1 MRFRARNCIAPPSVG
16 GLDGMSNPV
25 IGVSRLLPGFRDG
38 RSCAPIRSL
47 SPHQPGAQRA
57 EAQHSRH
64 NPNEMKV
71 SVSELIVRYMERL
84 GIECIFGM
92 PGAHVLPIYDQL
104 HGSRVRSVLVKHEQG
119 AAFMAGGY
127 ARVSHQVAACIATAG
142 PGATN
147 LVTGIA
153 NAYAERLP
161 VLVIT
166 GETSTYIFGKGGLQ
180 ESSGEGGAIDQG
192 SLFSG
197 ITRYHKLIERT
208 DYLGQVLNQ
217 ATRALFSRDPGP
229 VLLSIPY
236 NVQKELVDAQVL
248 DQVHIPHP
256 GEHRYVAGPVESL
269 AELIQA
275 AHTPVIVAGYG
286 AIKAGARSVVA
297 RLAETLGIPVA
308 SSLKAKGVVS
318 EGSRLALGCLGVT
331 SNGDAYRY
339 IVDHADLVIFLG
351 AGFNE
356 RTSYLWD
363 SRLLAGKK
371 VAQVDRDAAQLNKV
385 FKADLAI
392 HGDIR
397 EVLTELL
404 ALQDTD
410 AASRSPAEAR
420 LAQLASHRLATSPS
434 PDAEEQAQRARFH
447 LMQAFFAA
455 LAAGFPQDA
464 MIFDDNIVFA
474 QSYFDVSHANHYFP
488 NSGIS
493 SLGHAIPA
501 AIGAQFFARAR
512 GTVSPTF
519 AILGDGGFQMCCMEL
534 MTAVN
539 YAVPLNVVVIN
550 NASMGL
556 IRKNQFQLYGERY
569 IDCDFVNPDF
579 RLLAQSF
586 GIRHYRIA
594 EEADLD
600 TLFAEADL
608 VGAINLIE
616 ILLDKNAFPTY
627 LSAR

>member
-1 MRFRARNCIAPPSVG
+1 
-16 GLDGMSNPV
+16 
-25 IGVSRLLPGFRDG
+25 
-38 RSCAPIRSL
+38 
-47 SPHQPGAQRA
+47 
-57 EAQHSRH
+57 
-64 NPNEMKV
+64 MKI
-71 SVSELIVRYMERL
+71 SVSELIVRYLERL
-84 GIECIFGM
+84 GVEHIFGM
-92 PGAHVLPIYDQL
+92 PGAHVLPIYDHL
-104 HGSRVRSVLVKHEQG
+104 HGSRVHSVLVKHEQG

-127 ARVSHQVAACIATAG
+127 ARVSHKVAACIATAG

-192 SLFSG
+192 SLFSS
-197 ITRYHKLIERT
+197 ITRYRKLIERT

-236 NVQKELVDAQVL
+236 NVQKELVDANVL
-248 DQVHIPHP
+248 DQLHIPRHN
-256 GEHRYVAGPVESL
+256 EQRQTQSGPVEAL
-269 AELIQA
+269 ERLIQA
-275 AHTPVIVAGYG
+275 ASTPVIVAGYG
-286 AIKAGARSVVA
+286 AIKAGARGDVA
-297 RLAETLGIPVA
+297 RLSKALGIPVA

-318 EGSRLALGCLGVT
+318 EGSQLSLGCLGVT

-339 IVDHADLVIFLG
+339 IVEHADLVIFLG

-363 SRLLAGKK
+363 SKLLADKK

-385 FKADLAI
+385 FTADVAI

-397 EVLTELL
+397 DVLTELL
-404 ALQDTD
+404 ALLESD
-410 AASRSPAEAR
+410 AASHGLASVRLEKLAAHRQAAVSPAGENASTRNTQFR
-420 LAQLASHRLATSPS
+420 LM
-434 PDAEEQAQRARFH
+434 E
-447 LMQAFFAA
+447 AFFAG
-455 LAAGFPQDA
+455 LAARFPEDA

-474 QSYFDVSHANHYFP
+474 QSFFDVSHANHYFP

-501 AIGAQFFARAR
+501 AIGAQFFARN
-512 GTVSPTF
+512 GPTF
-519 AILGDGGFQMCCMEL
+519 AILGDGGFQMCCMEI

-539 YAVPLNVVVIN
+539 YAIPLNVVVIN

-579 RLLAQSF
+579 QLLAQSF
-586 GIRHYRIA
+586 GINHRKI
-594 EEADLD
+594 ECEADLD
-600 TLFAEADL
+600 DLFAHADL
-608 VGAINLIE
+608 EGSINLIE
-616 ILLDKNAFPTY
+616 IMLDKNAFPTY

>member
-1 MRFRARNCIAPPSVG
+1 
-16 GLDGMSNPV
+16 
-25 IGVSRLLPGFRDG
+25 
-38 RSCAPIRSL
+38 
-47 SPHQPGAQRA
+47 
-57 EAQHSRH
+57 
-64 NPNEMKV
+64 MKIT
-71 SVSELIVRYMERL
+71 VSELIVRYLERL
-84 GIECIFGM
+84 GVEVIFGM

-104 HGSRVRSVLVKHEQG
+104 RDSKVQSVLVKHEQG

-127 ARVSHQVAACIATAG
+127 SRVSHQISACIATAG

-161 VLVIT
+161 VLIIT

-192 SLFSG
+192 ALFAS

-217 ATRALFSRDPGP
+217 ATRALLAREPGP

-236 NVQKELVDAQVL
+236 NVQKELVDADVL
-248 DQVHIPHP
+248 DHLHMDLPRRQPECGAQAEP
-256 GEHRYVAGPVESL
+256 L
-269 AELIQA
+269 ADLVRLIHA
-275 AHTPVIVAGYG
+275 AKYPVIVAGYG
-286 AIKAGARSVVA
+286 CIKAGARGVVA
-297 RLAETLGIPVA
+297 GLSEALHIPVA

-318 EGSRLALGCLGVT
+318 EGSELSLGCLGVT
-331 SNGDAYRY
+331 SNGQAYRY

-363 SRLLAGKK
+363 KKLLAGKK
-371 VAQVDRDAAQLNKV
+371 VAQVDRDAGQLGKV
-385 FKADLAI
+385 FKADVAI

-397 EVLTELL
+397 EVVTELL
-404 ALQDTD
+404 AV
-410 AASRSPAEAR
+410 
-420 LAQLASHRLATSPS
+420 LASENAARGSLDKLDDHRESEAQPL
-434 PDAEEQAQRARFH
+434 AEEASAQRAKFR
-447 LMQAFFAA
+447 LMEAFFAGLAQRFPEDA
-455 LAAGFPQDA
+455 L
-464 MIFDDNIVFA
+464 IFDDNIVFA
-474 QSYFDVSHANHYFP
+474 QSFFDVSHANHYFP

-501 AIGAQFFARAR
+501 AIGARFFTQARAKDA
-512 GTVSPTF
+512 PTF
-519 AILGDGGFQMCCMEL
+519 AILGDGGFQMCCMEI

-539 YAVPLNVVVIN
+539 YAIPLNIVVIN
-550 NASMGL
+550 NATMGL

-579 RLLAQSF
+579 KLLAQSF
-586 GIRHYRIA
+586 GIAHRRI
-594 EEADLD
+594 ESEADLD
-600 TLFAEADL
+600 DLFATADL
-608 VGAINLIE
+608 TGSINLIE
-616 ILLDKNAFPTY
+616 ILLDKNAFPAY

>member
-1 MRFRARNCIAPPSVG
+1 
-16 GLDGMSNPV
+16 
-25 IGVSRLLPGFRDG
+25 
-38 RSCAPIRSL
+38 
-47 SPHQPGAQRA
+47 
-57 EAQHSRH
+57 
-64 NPNEMKV
+64 MKI
-71 SVSELIVRYMERL
+71 SVSELIVRYLERL
-84 GIECIFGM
+84 GVEHIFGM
-92 PGAHVLPIYDQL
+92 PGAHVLPIYDHL
-104 HGSRVRSVLVKHEQG
+104 HGSRVHSVLVKHEQG

-127 ARVSHQVAACIATAG
+127 ARVSHKVAACIATAG

-192 SLFSG
+192 SLFSS

-236 NVQKELVDAQVL
+236 NVQKELVDASVL
-248 DQVHIPHP
+248 DQLHIPRHN
-256 GEHRYVAGPVESL
+256 EQRQTQSGPVEAL
-269 AELIQA
+269 ERLIQA
-275 AHTPVIVAGYG
+275 ASTPVIVAGYG
-286 AIKAGARSVVA
+286 AIKAGARGDVA
-297 RLAETLGIPVA
+297 RLSKALGIPVA

-318 EGSRLALGCLGVT
+318 EGSQLSLGCLGVT

-339 IVDHADLVIFLG
+339 IVEHADLVIFLG

-363 SRLLAGKK
+363 SKLLADKK

-385 FKADLAI
+385 FTADVAI

-397 EVLTELL
+397 DVLTELL
-404 ALQDTD
+404 ALLESD
-410 AASRSPAEAR
+410 AASHGLASAR
-420 LAQLASHRLATSPS
+420 LEKLAAHRLVAASP
-434 PDAEEQAQRARFH
+434 PGEEEANRNTQFR
-447 LMQAFFAA
+447 LMEAFFAG
-455 LAAGFPQDA
+455 LATRFPEDA

-474 QSYFDVSHANHYFP
+474 QSFFDVSHANHYFP

-501 AIGAQFFARAR
+501 AIGAQFFARN
-512 GTVSPTF
+512 GPTF
-519 AILGDGGFQMCCMEL
+519 AILGDGGFQMCCMEI

-539 YAVPLNVVVIN
+539 YAIPLNVVVIN

-579 RLLAQSF
+579 QLLAQSF
-586 GIRHYRIA
+586 GINHRKI
-594 EEADLD
+594 ECEADLD
-600 TLFAEADL
+600 DLFAHADL
-608 VGAINLIE
+608 EGSINLIE
-616 ILLDKNAFPTY
+616 IMLDKNAFPTY